1 VDRVTAS
8 APTTPTPATPPAA
21 PAPRALDKRN
31 IVEVHDLKVHF
42 PIRAGIFKSVKGT
55 VKAVDGVDFEVR
67 RGETLGLVGESGCG
81 KSTIGRAMIRLREP
95 TAGQV
100 YFDGVDLG
108 SLDTNALR
116 AMRRRMQIIFQ
127 DPYGSLDPRMTVASI
142 INEPLEVHNLAE
154 GKGGKRERVAELLRL
169 VGLDPAFVSRY
180 PHEFSGGQRQRI
192 GVARAL
198 AVEPEFI
205 VCDEPI
211 SALDV
216 SIQAQVLNLLTDL
229 RERLGLTYLFVAHDL
244 SVVKHISDRVAVMY
258 LGKIVEVGPPDQLYT
273 TPGHPYTRALLSAV
287 PVPDPNAERKRKRVI
302 LKGDVPSPVNP
313 PPGCRFHTRC
323 WLYERLGQ
331 PENCRTVEPLLTVL
345 EGEHRVACHYADEA
359 LKTDVGI
366 AHIADRP
373 VRHGTPAKA
382 IASLAAVGI
391 DIDAPKEPVL
401 EAPVAE
407 ALDQTLLTSTTPLEG
422 FQAPES
428 VEDAEPPKDS

>member
-1 VDRVTAS
+1 MDQLTAADSPNTLRPHVDAK
-8 APTTPTPATPPAA
+8 
-21 PAPRALDKRN
+21 L
-31 IVEVHDLKVHF
+31 VEVDDLKVHF
-42 PIRAGIFKSVKGT
+42 PIRSGIFKTVKGS
-55 VKAVDGVDFEVR
+55 VKAVDGVTFEVR

-95 TAGQV
+95 TSGSV
-100 YFDGVDLG
+100 RFDGTDLAK
-108 SLDTNALR
+108 LDSGALR
-116 AMRRRMQIIFQ
+116 RMRRRMQIIFQ
-127 DPYGSLDPRMTVASI
+127 DPYGSLDPRMTVGSI
-142 INEPLEVHNLAE
+142 VSEPIETHHLAE
-154 GKGGKRERVAELLRL
+154 GAAKKERVAELLRM
-169 VGLDPAFVSRY
+169 VGLDPDYVRRY

-229 RERLGLTYLFVAHDL
+229 RTSLGLTYLFIAHDL

-258 LGKIVEVGPPDQLYT
+258 LGKVVEIGPPDQLYAA
-273 TPGHPYTRALLSAV
+273 PGHPYTRALLSAV
-287 PVPDPNAERKRKRVI
+287 PVPDPVSERKRKRVI

-331 PENCRTVEPLLTVL
+331 PENCRTIDPPLEVL
-345 EGEHRVACHYADEA
+345 NGEHRAACHYAHEA

-366 AHIADRP
+366 AHLGETL
-373 VRHGTPAKA
+373 VRRGTPDSALA
-382 IASLAAVGI
+382 LLAAGKA
-391 DIDAPKEPVL
+391 DAS
-401 EAPVAE
+401 AA
-407 ALDQTLLTSTTPLEG
+407 ALNAG
-422 FQAPES
+422 
-428 VEDAEPPKDS
+428 PPPHRM